1 MNTRMIFAGF
11 GGQGVMLMGQIISY
25 AGMLEGKHVTWM
37 PSYGPEM
44 RGGTANCTVV
54 ISDQEVASPVT
65 NDAEVVVAMNI
76 PSLVKFEPAVT
87 PNGCLLINQSVID
100 REPQRTDLVSVK
112 VPCNEIAE
120 KLGNLK
126 VANMVMLGAVA
137 GATGVVSK
145 ESIVKA
151 LEKKLSAGGKAAL
164 IEVNKNAI
172 ERGFETAKAA
182 VASK

>member
-11 GGQGVMLMGQIISY
+11 GGQGVMLMGQIISL

-65 NDAEVVVAMNI
+65 NEAEVVVAMNI
-76 PSLVKFEPAVT
+76 PSLEKFEPAVT
-87 PNGCLLINQSVID
+87 TKGHLLINQSVID
-100 REPQRTDLVSVK
+100 RSPKRTDISVVK
-112 VPCNEIAE
+112 VQCNEIADE
-120 KLGNLK
+120 LGNLK

-137 GATGVVSK
+137 GATGVVSM
-145 ESIVKA
+145 ESLVKA
-151 LEKKLSAGGKAAL
+151 LEKKLSAGGKASL
-164 IEVNKNAI
+164 VEINRNAI
-172 ERGFETAKAA
+172 DRGYQLARST
-182 VASK
+182 V

>member
-11 GGQGVMLMGQIISY
+11 GGQGVMLMGQIISL
-25 AGMLEGKHVTWM
+25 AGMFEGKHVTWM

-54 ISDQEVASPVT
+54 ISDEPVASPVT

-76 PSLVKFEPAVT
+76 PSLTKFEPAVT
-87 PNGCLLINQSVID
+87 PKGHLLINQSVID
-100 REPQRTDLVSVK
+100 REPQRKDIVSVK
-112 VPCNEIAE
+112 VPCNEIADQ
-120 KLGNLK
+120 LGNLK

-137 GATGVVSK
+137 GATGVVSMD
-145 ESIVKA
+145 SIVKA
-151 LEKKLSAGGKAAL
+151 LEKKLSAGGKASL

-172 ERGFETAKAA
+172 ERGYQMAKEA
-182 VASK
+182 VSA